1 MKTLQGLHLVVDPRL
16 ADHGL
21 TAAQAAI
28 RGGVDIVQLLSRNQ
42 DMLDYAKKLREITN
56 THGLP
61 FLINNDLDLARKAD
75 ADGVHVD
82 GKKPLP
88 SDVKNALGREAL
100 VGYTCGNDIEKVW
113 WATKVKADYISFCS
127 IFPSGSTDEC
137 EIVPIET
144 VARSRKETGI
154 PIFASGGITHE
165 NAPKILSTGINGI
178 AVISAILNAPD
189 PENSARRFKQILGQY
204 HASPGQSSSIRY
216 PVSLEK

>member
-1 MKTLQGLHLVVDPRL
+1 MKPLQGLYLVVDPRL
-16 ADHGL
+16 ANHGL
-21 TAAQAAI
+21 TAARAAV
-28 RGGVDIVQLLSRNQ
+28 RGGVDIVQLLFRDQ
-42 DMLDYAKKLREITN
+42 DMFDYAKKLREITKA
-56 THGLP
+56 HGLP
-61 FLINNDLDLARKAD
+61 FLINNDLDLARKTD
-75 ADGVHVD
+75 ADGVHLD

-88 SDVKNALGREAL
+88 SDVKNTLGREAL

-127 IFPSGSTDEC
+127 IFPSGSADEC

-165 NAPKILSTGINGI
+165 NAAKILSTGINGI

-189 PENSARRFKQILGQY
+189 PENSARRFKQILGQ
-204 HASPGQSSSIRY
+204 
-216 PVSLEK
+216 